1 MNTRVRRRA
10 TATATATVLAA
21 ILSLGFAAPASA
33 QIGGDIDTSSLG
45 LEEVELIGSAAG
57 SLPLG
62 STLGSLGSAGSTNIP
77 LGGTGSYVELPNP
90 PRPRDDSIDSVE
102 LRAITQHGE
111 YEHWLVTS
119 VAMQREIVLE
129 VLPSRVTDKGSAPV
143 LYLLD
148 GVDSVEGNSGWKRAG
163 NMPARMA
170 EENVHLVTPTGG
182 PSSYWSDWQSEDE
195 VFGYNKWETF
205 LTEELPDLVEAEL
218 ATRGTKHNGKNGIA
232 GASMGA
238 QAAMHLAATYPEL
251 YDGVM
256 ALSGYYSTTDELGYQ
271 SVRGSVDG
279 RDGDSANM
287 WGPRGSDLWKYHDTI
302 SHPEGL
308 EGTAVYFATG
318 GTAVSEGDLRNY
330 GDDYFA
336 MLQGLVLEKGVI
348 EGARSFSRELD
359 RHGIA
364 HRVDYGDEGLH
375 GWQTFVDYI
384 TPGWDHIKPALQ
396 N

>member
-1 MNTRVRRRA
+1 MNTRLRCCAVVGA
-10 TATATATVLAA
+10 LVVGMA
-21 ILSLGFAAPASA
+21 LGPARLASA
-33 QIGGDIDTSSLG
+33 QIGGGIDTSSLG

-90 PRPRDDSIDSVE
+90 PRPRDESIETVE
-102 LRAITQHGE
+102 LRGITRHGE

-119 VAMQREIVLE
+119 AAMQREIVLE
-129 VLPSRVTDKGSAPV
+129 VLPSRVEDEGPAPV

-148 GVDSVEGNSGWKRAG
+148 GVDSIEGNSGWKRAG
-163 NMPARMA
+163 NLPVRFGG
-170 EENVHLVTPTGG
+170 ENVHLVTPTGG
-182 PSSYWSDWQSEDE
+182 PSTYWSDWQSEDE

-205 LTEELPDLVEAEL
+205 LTKELPDLVEAEL
-218 ATRGTKHNGKNGIA
+218 DTRETKHNGKNGIA

-238 QAAMHLAATYPEL
+238 QAAMHLGATYPEL
-251 YDGVM
+251 YDGVIG
-256 ALSGYYSTTDELGYQ
+256 LSGYYSTTDELGYQ
-271 SVRGSVDG
+271 SIRGAVDG
-279 RDGDSANM
+279 RGGDSAKM
-287 WGPRGSDLWKYHDTI
+287 WGPRGSDRWKYHDTI
-302 SHPEGL
+302 SHVGGL

-318 GTAVSEGDLRNY
+318 GMAISEGDRQNY
-330 GDDYFA
+330 GDDYFD

-348 EGARSFSRELD
+348 EGAKNFSRELD

-384 TPGWDHIKPALQ
+384 TPGWNHIKPALQ

>member
-1 MNTRVRRRA
+1 MNTRVRRR
-10 TATATATVLAA
+10 ATATATVLAA

-90 PRPRDDSIDSVE
+90 PRPRDESIDSVE
-102 LRAITQHGE
+102 LRSITQNGE

-119 VAMQREIVLE
+119 AAMQREVVLE
-129 VLPSRVTDKGSAPV
+129 VLPSRVTDEGPAPV

-182 PSSYWSDWQSEDE
+182 PSSYWSDWLSEDE
-195 VFGYNKWETF
+195 VFGYNKWQTF
-205 LTEELPDLVEAEL
+205 LTEELPGLVEAEL
-218 ATRGTKHNGKNGIA
+218 STRATKHNGRNGIA

-238 QAAMHLAATYPEL
+238 QAAMHLAARYPEL

-279 RDGDSANM
+279 RGGDSANM

-302 SHPEGL
+302 SHVEGL

-318 GTAVSEGDLRNY
+318 GLAISEGDLRNY
-330 GDDYFA
+330 GDDYFD

-348 EGARSFSRELD
+348 EGARDFSRELD

-384 TPGWDHIKPALQ
+384 TPGWDYIKPALQ

>member
-10 TATATATVLAA
+10 TVTATVLAA

-119 VAMQREIVLE
+119 AAMQREIVLE

-279 RDGDSANM
+279 RGGDSANM

-308 EGTAVYFATG
+308 EGAAVYFATG

-330 GDDYFA
+330 GDDYFD
-336 MLQGLVLEKGVI
+336 MLQGLALEKGVI

-359 RHGIA
+359 RHGIE

-384 TPGWDHIKPALQ
+384 TPGWNHIKPALQ
-396 N
+396 G

>member
-1 MNTRVRRRA
+1 MNIRHRT
-10 TATATATVLAA
+10 TATALAA
-21 ILSLGFAAPASA
+21 SLSLGFAAPASA

-90 PRPRDDSIDSVE
+90 PRPRDESIDAVE

-119 VAMQREIVLE
+119 AAMQREVVLE
-129 VLPSRVTDKGSAPV
+129 VLPSRVTDEGPAPV

-163 NMPARMA
+163 NMPARMT

-238 QAAMHLAATYPEL
+238 QAAMHLAATYPGL

-279 RDGDSANM
+279 RGGDSANM

-384 TPGWDHIKPALQ
+384 TPGWNHIKPALQ
-396 N
+396 D

>member
-10 TATATATVLAA
+10 TVTATVLAA

-90 PRPRDDSIDSVE
+90 PRPRDESIDAVE

-119 VAMQREIVLE
+119 AAMQREVVLE

-279 RDGDSANM
+279 RGGDSANM

-318 GTAVSEGDLRNY
+318 GLAISEGDLRNY

-384 TPGWDHIKPALQ
+384 TPGWNHIKPALQ
-396 N
+396 G

>member
-1 MNTRVRRRA
+1 MNARLHRRA
-10 TATATATVLAA
+10 TATATAGALAVAMVLGSST
-21 ILSLGFAAPASA
+21 IASA

-77 LGGTGSYVELPNP
+77 LGGTGSYVELPN
-90 PRPRDDSIDSVE
+90 RPRERDESIDAVE
-102 LRAITQHGE
+102 LRSITQHGE

-119 VAMQREIVLE
+119 AAMQREIVLE
-129 VLPSRVTDKGSAPV
+129 VLPSRVADEGPAPV

-163 NMPARMA
+163 NLPVRMA

-182 PSSYWSDWQSEDE
+182 PSTYWSDWLSEDE

-205 LTEELPDLVEAEL
+205 LTKELPGLVETEL
-218 ATRGTKHNGKNGIA
+218 ATRDTQHNGMNGIA

-238 QAAMHLAATYPEL
+238 QAAMHLAATYPGL

-256 ALSGYYSTTDELGYQ
+256 GLSGYYSTTDELGYQ
-271 SVRGSVDG
+271 SIRGAVDG
-279 RDGDSANM
+279 RGGDSTNM
-287 WGPRGSDLWKYHDTI
+287 WGPRDSDLWEYHDTI
-302 SHPEGL
+302 SHVDGL

-318 GTAVSEGDLRNY
+318 GLAISEGDRRNY
-330 GDDYFA
+330 GDDYFD

-348 EGARSFSRELD
+348 EGAENFSRELD

-375 GWQTFVDYI
+375 GWQTFADYI
-384 TPGWDHIKPALQ
+384 TPGWDYIKSALQ

>member
-10 TATATATVLAA
+10 TVTATVLAA

-119 VAMQREIVLE
+119 AAMQREIVLE

-182 PSSYWSDWQSEDE
+182 PSSYWSDWLSEDE

-279 RDGDSANM
+279 RGGDSANM

-348 EGARSFSRELD
+348 EGAESFSRELD

-384 TPGWDHIKPALQ
+384 TPGWDYIKPALQ

>member
-1 MNTRVRRRA
+1 MNTRVRRR
-10 TATATATVLAA
+10 ATATATVLAA

-90 PRPRDDSIDSVE
+90 PRPRDESIDAVE

-119 VAMQREIVLE
+119 AAMQREVVLE
-129 VLPSRVTDKGSAPV
+129 VLPSRVTDEGPAPV

-279 RDGDSANM
+279 RGGDSANM

>member
-1 MNTRVRRRA
+1 MNTRLRRGAVAGALA
-10 TATATATVLAA
+10 TAIVLGA
-21 ILSLGFAAPASA
+21 SAPASA

-62 STLGSLGSAGSTNIP
+62 STLGSVGSAGSTNIP

-90 PRPRDDSIDSVE
+90 PRARDASIETTE
-102 LRAITQHGE
+102 LLGITRHGD

-119 VAMQREIVLE
+119 AAMQREIVLE
-129 VLPSRVTDKGSAPV
+129 VLPSRVRDQGPAPV

-163 NMPARMA
+163 NMPTRMA
-170 EENVHLVTPTGG
+170 GENVHLVTPTGG
-182 PSSYWSDWQSEDE
+182 PSTYWSDWNSEDE

-205 LTEELPDLVEAEL
+205 LTEELPGLVEAEL
-218 ATRGTKHNGKNGIA
+218 NTRDTGHNGRNGIA

-251 YDGVM
+251 YRGVM
-256 ALSGYYSTTDELGYQ
+256 GLSGYYSSTDELGYQ
-271 SVRGSVDG
+271 SIRGAVEG
-279 RDGDSANM
+279 RGGDTANM
-287 WGPRGSDLWKYHDTI
+287 WGPRGSAQWKYHDTI
-302 SHPEGL
+302 AHVEGL
-308 EGTAVYFATG
+308 ADTAVYFATG
-318 GTAVSEGDLRNY
+318 GLTVSEADIRNY
-330 GDDYFA
+330 GGDHFD
-336 MLQGLVLEKGVI
+336 MLQGLILEKGVI

-359 RHGIA
+359 RHGIV
-364 HRVDYGDEGLH
+364 HRVDYGDEGFH

-384 TPGWDHIKPALQ
+384 TPGWEYIKPALQ
-396 N
+396 G

>member
-10 TATATATVLAA
+10 TVTATVLAA

-119 VAMQREIVLE
+119 AAMQREIVLE
-129 VLPSRVTDKGSAPV
+129 VLPSRVTDEGPAPV

-279 RDGDSANM
+279 RGGDSANM

-302 SHPEGL
+302 SHPKGL

-318 GTAVSEGDLRNY
+318 GLAISEGDLRNY

-384 TPGWDHIKPALQ
+384 PPGWNHIKPALQ
-396 N
+396 G

>member
-1 MNTRVRRRA
+1 MNTRLRRRA
-10 TATATATVLAA
+10 TASALAA
-21 ILSLGFAAPASA
+21 AIALGFAAPASA
-33 QIGGDIDTSSLG
+33 QIGGGIDTSSLG
-45 LEEVELIGSAAG
+45 FEDVELIGSATG

-90 PRPRDDSIDSVE
+90 PRERDESIDSVE
-102 LRAITQHGE
+102 LRGITRHGE

-119 VAMQREIVLE
+119 AAMQREIVLE
-129 VLPSRVTDKGSAPV
+129 VLPSRVRDEGPAPV

-163 NMPARMA
+163 SLPARMA
-170 EENVHLVTPTGG
+170 GENVHLVTPTGG
-182 PSSYWSDWQSEDE
+182 PSTYWSDWQREDE
-195 VFGYNKWETF
+195 IFGYNKWETF
-205 LTEELPDLVEAEL
+205 LTEELPGLVEAEL
-218 ATRGTKHNGKNGIA
+218 ATRETKHNGKNGIA

-238 QAAMHLAATYPEL
+238 QAAMHLAATYPER
-251 YDGVM
+251 YAGVM
-256 ALSGYYSTTDELGYQ
+256 GLSGYYSTTDELGYQ
-271 SVRGSVDG
+271 SIRGAVDG
-279 RDGDSANM
+279 RGGDSTNM
-287 WGPRGSDLWKYHDTI
+287 WGARGSELWKYHDTI
-302 SHPEGL
+302 SHVEGL

-318 GTAVSEGDLRNY
+318 GTAVSDGDRANY

-348 EGARSFSRELD
+348 EGAKSLSRELD

-384 TPGWDHIKPALQ
+384 TPGWNHIKPALQ

>member
-1 MNTRVRRRA
+1 MNARLRRRA
-10 TATATATVLAA
+10 TATATAGALAVAMVLGSST
-21 ILSLGFAAPASA
+21 IASA

-90 PRPRDDSIDSVE
+90 PRPRDESIDAVE
-102 LRAITQHGE
+102 LRSITQHGE

-119 VAMQREIVLE
+119 AAMQREVVLE
-129 VLPSRVTDKGSAPV
+129 VLPSRVTDEGPAPV

-182 PSSYWSDWQSEDE
+182 PSSYWSDWRSEDE

-205 LTEELPDLVEAEL
+205 LTEELPDLVEAQL

-279 RDGDSANM
+279 RGGDSANM

-348 EGARSFSRELD
+348 EGAKSFSRELD

-384 TPGWDHIKPALQ
+384 TPGWDYIKPALQ

>member
-10 TATATATVLAA
+10 TVTATVLAA

-119 VAMQREIVLE
+119 AAMQREIVLE

-170 EENVHLVTPTGG
+170 DENVHMVNP
-182 PSSYWSDWQSEDE
+182 
-195 VFGYNKWETF
+195 
-205 LTEELPDLVEAEL
+205 
-218 ATRGTKHNGKNGIA
+218 A
-232 GASMGA
+232 GAF
-238 QAAMHLAATYPEL
+238 
-251 YDGVM
+251 
-256 ALSGYYSTTDELGYQ
+256 
-271 SVRGSVDG
+271 GS
-279 RDGDSANM
+279 S
-287 WGPRGSDLWKYHDTI
+287 
-302 SHPEGL
+302 
-308 EGTAVYFATG
+308 
-318 GTAVSEGDLRNY
+318 
-330 GDDYFA
+330 
-336 MLQGLVLEKGVI
+336 
-348 EGARSFSRELD
+348 
-359 RHGIA
+359 
-364 HRVDYGDEGLH
+364 
-375 GWQTFVDYI
+375 
-384 TPGWDHIKPALQ
+384 
-396 N
+396 

>member
-10 TATATATVLAA
+10 TVTATVLAA
-21 ILSLGFAAPASA
+21 ILSLGFSAPASA

-119 VAMQREIVLE
+119 AAMQREIVLK
-129 VLPSRVTDKGSAPV
+129 VLPSRVTDEGPAPV

-279 RDGDSANM
+279 RGGDSANM

-330 GDDYFA
+330 GDDYFD

-384 TPGWDHIKPALQ
+384 TPGWNHIKPALQ